1 MRTFEMALEGGS
13 SDRPRT
19 CFSKPLMNVDLSE
32 NPPPLVPMLDK
43 RSESEPEHDAF
54 GAEGG
59 DPEHARRHRSELSP
73 GPTSV
78 QVDERCETA
87 TDMRIAAGVLPCA
100 SVLDHDAA
108 QPLM

>member
-1 MRTFEMALEGGS
+1 
-13 SDRPRT
+13 
-19 CFSKPLMNVDLSE
+19 MNVDLSE

-59 DPEHARRHRSELSP
+59 DPEHDHDARRHRAELSP

-87 TDMRIAAGVLPCA
+87 ADMRSAAGVLPCA

-108 QPLM
+108 QPLMWFWIQSACHANRPVRASF